1 MELIDIFYKELPIDE
16 NNIFTANVTEKN
28 EVEEVKFKKP
38 KECAV
43 TGLSINKD
51 IDPSLVTVTDT
62 DRQEVQKRNTKTYKR
77 KKRT

>member
-43 TGLSINKD
+43 TGLSTNKD
-51 IDPSLVTVTDT
+51 IDSSLVIVTDT